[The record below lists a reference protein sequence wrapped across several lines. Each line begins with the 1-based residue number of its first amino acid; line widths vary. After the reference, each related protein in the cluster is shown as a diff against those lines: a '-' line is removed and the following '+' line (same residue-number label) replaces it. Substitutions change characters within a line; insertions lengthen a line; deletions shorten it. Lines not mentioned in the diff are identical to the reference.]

1 MRKGRLQRCGH
12 DDRPWRRAPAKA
24 CALLWLTKLEQ
35 RTREEVVGC
44 WGASGATAVK
54 NGRLVASCARL
65 WRRRSCGRSATA
77 AARKKGGQ
85 KRNGSSEGV
94 GRTLAGL
101 RPRPGASWPARTDRR
116 RRVAVSRA
124 TRRAVSETGRPL
136 CRSIQ
141 FISDPMLCLTV
152 GFSVTK
158 TS

>member
-1 MRKGRLQRCGH
+1 MATMTDHGGE
-12 DDRPWRRAPAKA
+12 APASLNA
-24 CALLWLTKLEQ
+24 RRWLTKLEQ

-44 WGASGATAVK
+44 WGASGATAMK

-65 WRRRSCGRSATA
+65 WRRRSCGRSAAA

-116 RRVAVSRA
+116 RRAAVSRA
-124 TRRAVSETGRPL
+124 TRRPRPDGGRPL
-136 CRSIQ
+136 NQPIQ
-141 FISDPMLCLTV
+141 FVSRERRCLTARFQV
-152 GFSVTK
+152 DISANP
-158 TS
+158 